1 MEATLL
7 APPVAPDSKLA
18 TSAPRAAAISG
29 LAGLRAPVE
38 EHLKVFRRTFRA
50 SMRSDVKLLNLITR
64 YLLKRKGK
72 EIRPTLVLLS
82 AQLCGGVT
90 ERSYR
95 GAALIELLH
104 TATLVHD
111 DVVDEADTRRGV
123 FSINALWKNK
133 AGVLLGD
140 YLLSR
145 GLLLALDA
153 GDVDLLRVVS
163 DAVRR
168 MSEGELMQLEKA
180 RRLDITEESY
190 FRIISDKTASLIAAC
205 MACGAVSAG
214 ADAETVERAR
224 GIGETLGLA
233 FQIRDDLFDYDA
245 VDIGKPIGLDLQDR
259 KMTLPLIAALERASA
274 EDRKRIRRIVRK
286 KRKSGQDV
294 KEVLRFVEQS
304 GGLEYARGRMEA
316 LAEQAAEGL
325 RSFPA
330 SETRAAL
337 IGLCAYVVARKQ

>member
-1 MEATLL
+1 MDASLL
-7 APPVAPDSKLA
+7 AEPTAP
-18 TSAPRAAAISG
+18 APSLREIVPMDLRAV
-29 LAGLRAPVE
+29 RAPVE
-38 EHLKVFRRTFRA
+38 EHLAVFRDTFRA
-50 SMRSDVKLLNLITR
+50 SMRSEVRLLNLITQ

-82 AQLCGGVT
+82 AQLAGGIT

-123 FSINALWKNK
+123 FSINALWRNK

-168 MSEGELMQLEKA
+168 MSEGELLQLEKA
-180 RRLDITEESY
+180 RKLDITEDSY
-190 FRIISDKTASLIAAC
+190 FQIISDKTASLISAC

-214 ADAETVERAR
+214 ADDATVARAR
-224 GIGETLGLA
+224 AIGESLGLA

-245 VDIGKPIGLDLQDR
+245 VDVGKPIGLDLQDR
-259 KMTLPLIAALERASA
+259 KMTLPLIAALDRADPAERS
-274 EDRKRIRRIVRK
+274 RIRRIVR
-286 KRKSGQDV
+286 RRTKSRADVQDV
-294 KEVLRFVEQS
+294 LAFVERA
-304 GGLEYARGRMEA
+304 GGLSYARARMEQ
-316 LAEQAAEGL
+316 LAADAADGL
-325 RSFPA
+325 RGFPP
-330 SETRAAL
+330 SETREAL
-337 IGLCAYVVARKQ
+337 IGLCAYVVARKR